1 MPWASSAS
9 LIHVIVFACQ
19 RSDGNLTCPVRI
31 GESDDSDVFHVE
43 GCEKNNIGDNRQ
55 PQQGEKRKHT
65 QTMHPTVFG
74 DPRGHSQ
81 IVDRGEPSA

>member
-1 MPWASSAS
+1 
-9 LIHVIVFACQ
+9 
-19 RSDGNLTCPVRI
+19 VRI

-74 DPRGHSQ
+74 DLT
-81 IVDRGEPSA
+81 DC